1 VLEPARPVIEEY
13 IAHRLDRENQI
24 LAAMRAG
31 AETVAAIVAEV
42 YRDVAPALHPVARL
56 SVQSHL
62 VKLEREGRVHPLP
75 GDPPR
80 FRLA

>member
-1 VLEPARPVIEEY
+1 VPE
-13 IAHRLDRENQI
+13 
-24 LAAMRAG
+24 
-31 AETVAAIVAEV
+31 IVAHV

-62 VKLEREGRVHPLP
+62 LKLEREARVRQLP

-80 FRLA
+80 YRLA

>member
-13 IAHRLDRENQI
+13 IAHRLDRERQI
-24 LAAMRAG
+24 LAALASG
-31 AETVAAIVAEV
+31 AETVAAIVAHV
-42 YRDVAPALHPVARL
+42 YRDVVPALHPVARL

-62 VKLEREGRVHPLP
+62 AKLEREGRLHPLP

-80 FRLA
+80 YRLA